1 MKLSAFGE
9 KLSTG
14 AGILSLMDD
23 LGNALAEGDKIMMG
37 GGNPGHIPEI
47 QEAMRQ
53 RLQTLIADDQSL
65 RKLIGVYDPPKG
77 EVDFRKALATLLRC
91 EYGWDLDE
99 DNICLTNGSQGAFF
113 LLFNLLAGRTANG
126 GHRKILLPMAPEY
139 IGYAD
144 LGLSEDFFTSV
155 RPKIELVGETFF
167 KYRVDFE
174 QITVSD
180 EIGAICASRPTNPTG
195 NVLTDDEVAGLA
207 ALAEANDIPLILDNA
222 YGVPFPGMIYTE
234 VRPVWNRNLILCMS
248 LSKFGLPA
256 VRTGIVV
263 ASKEI
268 VRLLSGVNAV
278 VNLATGSF
286 GAMLTTEIIQS
297 GEILRLSREV
307 IRPFYQA
314 KMERAL
320 ACIAET
326 FTGFPYKVHVP
337 EGAMF
342 LWLWFPG
349 LPVSSRQLYERL
361 KQRGVVVVSG
371 DYFFPGLTPGWRH
384 AEECLRITYSQGEE
398 DVRQGIGVI
407 AEEARALFAA
417 GPTNEAQGR

>member
-47 QEAMRQ
+47 QEVMRQ
-53 RLQTLIADDQSL
+53 RLQALIADEQSL

-77 EVDFRKALATLLRC
+77 EVDFRKALARLLRR
-91 EYGWDLDE
+91 EYGWDLNE
-99 DNICLTNGSQGAFF
+99 ENICLTNGSQGAFF
-113 LLFNLLAGRTANG
+113 LLFNLLAGRTADG

-144 LGLSEDFFTSV
+144 LGLSDDFFTSV
-155 RPKIELVGETFF
+155 QPRIEPVGETFF

-174 QITVSD
+174 RIAVTD
-180 EIGAICASRPTNPTG
+180 EIGAICVSRPTNPTG
-195 NVLTDDEVAGLA
+195 NVLTDDEIAGLA
-207 ALAEANDIPLILDNA
+207 NLAETHDIPLIIDNA
-222 YGVPFPGMIYTE
+222 YGTPFPCMIYTE
-234 VRPVWNRNLILCMS
+234 VKPVWNKHLVLCMS

-263 ASKEI
+263 AEKEI
-268 VRLLSGVNAV
+268 IRLLSGVNAV

-297 GEILRLSREV
+297 GEIIRLSREV
-307 IRPFYQA
+307 IRPFYQK

-320 ACIAET
+320 ACIEKS

-349 LPVSSRQLYERL
+349 LPISSRQLYERL

-371 DYFFPGLTPGWRH
+371 DYFFPGLAPGWRH
-384 AEECLRITYSQGEE
+384 AEECLRITYSQAEE
-398 DVRQGIGVI
+398 DVQQGVAVI
-407 AEEARALFAA
+407 ADEVRSLFA
-417 GPTNEAQGR
+417 QQ

>member
-23 LGNALAEGDKIMMG
+23 LGNALAEGNKIMMG

-47 QEAMRQ
+47 QEVMRQ
-53 RLQTLIADDQSL
+53 RLQALIADEQCL

-77 EVDFRKALATLLRC
+77 EVDFRKALATLLRR

-174 QITVSD
+174 QIAVSD

-207 ALAEANDIPLILDNA
+207 ALAEANGIPLILDNA

-320 ACIAET
+320 ASIAET

-371 DYFFPGLTPGWRH
+371 DYFFPGLAPGWRH

>member
-23 LGNALAEGDKIMMG
+23 LGNALAEGNKIMMG

-47 QEAMRQ
+47 QEVMRQ
-53 RLQTLIADDQSL
+53 RLQALIADEQCL

-77 EVDFRKALATLLRC
+77 EVDFRKALATLLRR

-174 QITVSD
+174 QIAVSD

-207 ALAEANDIPLILDNA
+207 ALAEANGIPLILDNA

-371 DYFFPGLTPGWRH
+371 DYFFPGLAPGWRH

>member
-47 QEAMRQ
+47 QEVMRQ
-53 RLQTLIADDQSL
+53 RLQALIADEQSL

-77 EVDFRKALATLLRC
+77 EVDFRKALAMLLRR
-91 EYGWDLDE
+91 EYGWDLNE
-99 DNICLTNGSQGAFF
+99 ENICLTNGSQGAFF

-144 LGLSEDFFTSV
+144 LGLSDDFFTSV
-155 RPKIELVGETFF
+155 QPRIEPVGEKFF

-174 QITVSD
+174 RIAVTD
-180 EIGAICASRPTNPTG
+180 EIGAICVSRPTNPTG
-195 NVLTDDEVAGLA
+195 NVLTDDEIAGLA
-207 ALAEANDIPLILDNA
+207 NLAETHDIPLIIDNA
-222 YGVPFPGMIYTE
+222 YGTPFPGMIYTE
-234 VRPVWNRNLILCMS
+234 VKPVWNKRLILCMS

-263 ASKEI
+263 AEKEI
-268 VRLLSGVNAV
+268 IRLLSGVNAV

-297 GEILRLSREV
+297 GEIIRLSREV
-307 IRPFYQA
+307 IRPFYQK

-320 ACIAET
+320 ICIEKS

-371 DYFFPGLTPGWRH
+371 DYFFPGLAPGWRH
-384 AEECLRITYSQGEE
+384 AEECLRITYSQAEE
-398 DVRQGIGVI
+398 DVQQGVAVI
-407 AEEARALFAA
+407 ADEVRSLFA
-417 GPTNEAQGR
+417 QQ

>member
-47 QEAMRQ
+47 QEVMRQ
-53 RLQTLIADDQSL
+53 RLQALIADEQSL

-77 EVDFRKALATLLRC
+77 EVDFRKALAMLLRR
-91 EYGWDLDE
+91 EYGWDLNE
-99 DNICLTNGSQGAFF
+99 ENICLTNGSQGAFF

-144 LGLSEDFFTSV
+144 LGLSDDFFTSV
-155 RPKIELVGETFF
+155 QPRIEPVGEKFF

-174 QITVSD
+174 RIAVTD
-180 EIGAICASRPTNPTG
+180 EIGAICVSRPTNPTG
-195 NVLTDDEVAGLA
+195 NVLTDDEIAGLA
-207 ALAEANDIPLILDNA
+207 SLAETHDIPLIIDNA
-222 YGVPFPGMIYTE
+222 YGTPFPCMIYTE
-234 VRPVWNRNLILCMS
+234 VKPVWNKHLILCMS

-263 ASKEI
+263 AEKEI
-268 VRLLSGVNAV
+268 IRLLSGVNAV

-297 GEILRLSREV
+297 GEIIRLSREV
-307 IRPFYQA
+307 IRPFYQK

-320 ACIAET
+320 ACIEKS

-371 DYFFPGLTPGWRH
+371 DYFFPGLAPGWRH
-384 AEECLRITYSQGEE
+384 AEECLRITYSQAEE
-398 DVRQGIGVI
+398 DVQQGVAVI
-407 AEEARALFAA
+407 ADEVRSLFA
-417 GPTNEAQGR
+417 QQ

>member
-47 QEAMRQ
+47 QEVMRQ
-53 RLQTLIADDQSL
+53 RLQALIADEQSL

-77 EVDFRKALATLLRC
+77 EVDFRKALAMLLRR
-91 EYGWDLDE
+91 EYGWDLNE
-99 DNICLTNGSQGAFF
+99 ENICLTNGSQGAFF

-144 LGLSEDFFTSV
+144 LGLSDDFFTSV
-155 RPKIELVGETFF
+155 QPRIEPVGEKFF

-174 QITVSD
+174 RIAVTD
-180 EIGAICASRPTNPTG
+180 EIGAICVSRPTNPTG
-195 NVLTDDEVAGLA
+195 NVLTDDEIAGLA
-207 ALAEANDIPLILDNA
+207 NLAETHDIPLIIDNA
-222 YGVPFPGMIYTE
+222 YGTPFPGMIYTE
-234 VRPVWNRNLILCMS
+234 VKPVWNKHLILCMS

-263 ASKEI
+263 AEKEI
-268 VRLLSGVNAV
+268 IRLLSGVNAV

-297 GEILRLSREV
+297 GEIIRLSREV
-307 IRPFYQA
+307 IRPFYQK

-320 ACIAET
+320 ACIEKS

-349 LPVSSRQLYERL
+349 MPVSSRQLYERL

-371 DYFFPGLTPGWRH
+371 DYFFPGLAAGWRH
-384 AEECLRITYSQGEE
+384 AEECLRITYSQAEE
-398 DVRQGIGVI
+398 DVQQGVAVI
-407 AEEARALFAA
+407 ADEVRLLF
-417 GPTNEAQGR
+417 GQQ

>member
-47 QEAMRQ
+47 QEVMRQ
-53 RLQTLIADDQSL
+53 RLHTLIEDDQSL
-65 RKLIGVYDPPKG
+65 RKLIGVYDPPMG
-77 EVDFRKALATLLRC
+77 EVDFRKAMAALLRR

-99 DNICLTNGSQGAFF
+99 DNICLTNGSQAAFF

-126 GHRKILLPMAPEY
+126 GRRKILLPMAPEY

-144 LGLSEDFFTSV
+144 LGLNDDFFTSV
-155 RPKIELVGETFF
+155 RPRIELVGETFF

-174 QITVSD
+174 QIAVTD

-207 ALAEANDIPLILDNA
+207 ALAEAHDIPLILDNA
-222 YGVPFPGMIYTE
+222 YGTPFPGMIYTE
-234 VRPVWNRNLILCMS
+234 VRPVWNKRLILCLS

-263 ASKEI
+263 ADKEI

-286 GAMLTTEIIQS
+286 GAMLTTGIIQS
-297 GEILRLSREV
+297 GEIIRLSREV

-326 FTGFPYKVHVP
+326 FAGFPYRVHVP

-371 DYFFPGLTPGWRH
+371 DYFFPGLAPGWRH
-384 AEECLRITYSQGEE
+384 AEECLRITYSQSEE
-398 DVRQGIGVI
+398 DVRRGIGVI

-417 GPTNEAQGR
+417 GSTNKAQIR

>member
-47 QEAMRQ
+47 QEVMRQ
-53 RLQTLIADDQSL
+53 RLQALIADEQSL

-77 EVDFRKALATLLRC
+77 EVDFRKALAMLLRR
-91 EYGWDLDE
+91 EYGWDLNE
-99 DNICLTNGSQGAFF
+99 ENICLTNGSQGAFF
-113 LLFNLLAGRTANG
+113 LLFNLLAGRTADG

-144 LGLSEDFFTSV
+144 LGLSDDFFTSV
-155 RPKIELVGETFF
+155 QPRIEPVGEKFF

-174 QITVSD
+174 RIAVTD
-180 EIGAICASRPTNPTG
+180 EIGAICVSRPTNPTG
-195 NVLTDDEVAGLA
+195 NVLTDDEIAGLA
-207 ALAEANDIPLILDNA
+207 NLAETHDIPLIIDNA
-222 YGVPFPGMIYTE
+222 YGTPFPGMIYTE
-234 VRPVWNRNLILCMS
+234 VKPVWNKHLILCMS

-263 ASKEI
+263 AEKEI
-268 VRLLSGVNAV
+268 IRLLSGVNAV

-297 GEILRLSREV
+297 GEIIRLSREV
-307 IRPFYQA
+307 IRPFYQK

-320 ACIAET
+320 ACIEKS

-349 LPVSSRQLYERL
+349 MPVSSRQLYERL

-371 DYFFPGLTPGWRH
+371 DYFFPGLAPGWRH
-384 AEECLRITYSQGEE
+384 AEECLRITYSQAEE
-398 DVRQGIGVI
+398 DVQQGVAVI
-407 AEEARALFAA
+407 ADEVRSIFA
-417 GPTNEAQGR
+417 QQ

>member
-47 QEAMRQ
+47 QEVMRQ
-53 RLQTLIADDQSL
+53 RLQALIADEQSL

-77 EVDFRKALATLLRC
+77 EVDFRKALAMLLRR
-91 EYGWDLDE
+91 EYGWNLNE
-99 DNICLTNGSQGAFF
+99 ENICLTNGSQGAFF

-144 LGLSEDFFTSV
+144 LGLSDDFFTSV
-155 RPKIELVGETFF
+155 QPRIEPVGEKFF

-174 QITVSD
+174 RIAVTD
-180 EIGAICASRPTNPTG
+180 EIGAICVSRPTNPTG
-195 NVLTDDEVAGLA
+195 NVLTDDEIAGLA
-207 ALAEANDIPLILDNA
+207 NLAETHDIPLIIDNA
-222 YGVPFPGMIYTE
+222 YGTPFPGMIYTE
-234 VRPVWNRNLILCMS
+234 VKPVWNKHLILCRS

-263 ASKEI
+263 AEKEI
-268 VRLLSGVNAV
+268 IRLLSGVNAV

-297 GEILRLSREV
+297 GEIIRLSREV
-307 IRPFYQA
+307 IRPFYQK

-320 ACIAET
+320 ACIEKS

-371 DYFFPGLTPGWRH
+371 DYFFPGLAPGWRH
-384 AEECLRITYSQGEE
+384 AEECLRITYSQAEE
-398 DVRQGIGVI
+398 DVQQGVAVI
-407 AEEARALFAA
+407 ADEVRLLFA
-417 GPTNEAQGR
+417 Q

>member
-47 QEAMRQ
+47 QEVMRQ
-53 RLQTLIADDQSL
+53 RLQALIADEQSL

-77 EVDFRKALATLLRC
+77 EVDFRKALATLLRR
-91 EYGWDLDE
+91 EYGWDLNE
-99 DNICLTNGSQGAFF
+99 ENICLTNGSQGAFF
-113 LLFNLLAGRTANG
+113 LLFNLLAGRTADG

-144 LGLSEDFFTSV
+144 LGLSDDFFTSV
-155 RPKIELVGETFF
+155 QPRIEPVGEKFF

-174 QITVSD
+174 RIAVTD
-180 EIGAICASRPTNPTG
+180 EIGAICVSRPTNPTG
-195 NVLTDDEVAGLA
+195 NVLTDDEIAGLA
-207 ALAEANDIPLILDNA
+207 NLAETHDIPLIIDNA
-222 YGVPFPGMIYTE
+222 YGTPFPGMIYTE
-234 VRPVWNRNLILCMS
+234 VKPVWNKHLILCMS

-263 ASKEI
+263 AEKEI
-268 VRLLSGVNAV
+268 IRLLSGVNAV

-297 GEILRLSREV
+297 GEIIRLSREV
-307 IRPFYQA
+307 IRPFYQK

-320 ACIAET
+320 ACIEKS

-371 DYFFPGLTPGWRH
+371 DYFFPGLAPGWRH
-384 AEECLRITYSQGEE
+384 AEECLRITYSQAEE
-398 DVRQGIGVI
+398 DVQQGVAVI
-407 AEEARALFAA
+407 ADEVRSLF
-417 GPTNEAQGR
+417 GQQ

>member
-47 QEAMRQ
+47 QEVMRQ
-53 RLQTLIADDQSL
+53 RLQALIADEQSL

-77 EVDFRKALATLLRC
+77 EVDFRKALATLLRR
-91 EYGWDLDE
+91 EYGWDLNE
-99 DNICLTNGSQGAFF
+99 ENICLTNGSQGAFF

-144 LGLSEDFFTSV
+144 LGLSDDFFTSV
-155 RPKIELVGETFF
+155 QPRIEPVGEKFF

-174 QITVSD
+174 RIAVTD
-180 EIGAICASRPTNPTG
+180 EIGAICVSRPTNPTG
-195 NVLTDDEVAGLA
+195 NVLTDDEIAGLA
-207 ALAEANDIPLILDNA
+207 NLAETHDIPLIIDNA
-222 YGVPFPGMIYTE
+222 YGTPFPGMIYTE
-234 VRPVWNRNLILCMS
+234 VKPVWNKHLILCMS

-263 ASKEI
+263 AEKEI
-268 VRLLSGVNAV
+268 IRLLSGVNAV

-297 GEILRLSREV
+297 GEIIRLSREV
-307 IRPFYQA
+307 IRPFYQK

-320 ACIAET
+320 ACIEKS

-371 DYFFPGLTPGWRH
+371 DYFFPGLAPGWRH
-384 AEECLRITYSQGEE
+384 AEECLRITYSQAKE
-398 DVRQGIGVI
+398 DVQQGVAVI
-407 AEEARALFAA
+407 ADEVRSLFA
-417 GPTNEAQGR
+417 QQ

>member
-23 LGNALAEGDKIMMG
+23 LGNALAEGNKIMMG

-47 QEAMRQ
+47 QEVMRQ
-53 RLQTLIADDQSL
+53 RLQALIADEQCL

-77 EVDFRKALATLLRC
+77 EVDFRKALATLLRR

-174 QITVSD
+174 QIAVSD

-207 ALAEANDIPLILDNA
+207 ALAEANGIPLILDNA

-371 DYFFPGLTPGWRH
+371 DYFFPGLAPRLAACGRVFADYLFPGRRGCAPGHWR
-384 AEECLRITYSQGEE
+384 
-398 DVRQGIGVI
+398 
-407 AEEARALFAA
+407 
-417 GPTNEAQGR
+417 

>member
-47 QEAMRQ
+47 QEVMRQ
-53 RLQTLIADDQSL
+53 RLQALIADEQSL

-77 EVDFRKALATLLRC
+77 EVDFRKALATLLRR
-91 EYGWDLDE
+91 EYGWDLNE
-99 DNICLTNGSQGAFF
+99 ENICLTNGSQGAFF
-113 LLFNLLAGRTANG
+113 LLFNLLAGRTADG

-144 LGLSEDFFTSV
+144 LGLSDDFFTSV
-155 RPKIELVGETFF
+155 QPRIEPVGEKFF

-174 QITVSD
+174 RIAVTD
-180 EIGAICASRPTNPTG
+180 EIGAICVSRPTNPTG
-195 NVLTDDEVAGLA
+195 NVLTDDEIAGLA
-207 ALAEANDIPLILDNA
+207 NLAETHDIPLIIDNA
-222 YGVPFPGMIYTE
+222 YGTPFPGMIYTE
-234 VRPVWNRNLILCMS
+234 VKPVWNKHLILCMS

-263 ASKEI
+263 AEKEI
-268 VRLLSGVNAV
+268 IRLLSGVNAV

-297 GEILRLSREV
+297 GEIIRLSREV
-307 IRPFYQA
+307 IRPFYQK

-320 ACIAET
+320 ACIEKS

-371 DYFFPGLTPGWRH
+371 DYFFPGLAPGWRH
-384 AEECLRITYSQGEE
+384 AEECLRITYSQAEE
-398 DVRQGIGVI
+398 DVQQGVAVI
-407 AEEARALFAA
+407 ADEVRLLFA
-417 GPTNEAQGR
+417 Q

>member
-47 QEAMRQ
+47 QEVMRQ
-53 RLQTLIADDQSL
+53 RLHTLIEDDQSL
-65 RKLIGVYDPPKG
+65 RKLIGVYDPPMG
-77 EVDFRKALATLLRC
+77 EVDFRKAMAALLRR

-99 DNICLTNGSQGAFF
+99 DNICLTNGSQAAFF

-144 LGLSEDFFTSV
+144 LGLNEDFFTSV

-174 QITVSD
+174 QIAVTD

-207 ALAEANDIPLILDNA
+207 ALAEAHDIPLILDNA
-222 YGVPFPGMIYTE
+222 YGTPFPGMIYTE
-234 VRPVWNRNLILCMS
+234 VRPVWNKRLILCLS

-263 ASKEI
+263 ADKEI
-268 VRLLSGVNAV
+268 IRLLSGVNAV

-286 GAMLTTEIIQS
+286 GAMLTTGIIQS
-297 GEILRLSREV
+297 GEIIRLSREV

-326 FTGFPYKVHVP
+326 FVGFPCKVHVP

-349 LPVSSRQLYERL
+349 LPVSSRELYERL

-371 DYFFPGLTPGWRH
+371 DYFFPGLAPGWRH
-384 AEECLRITYSQGEE
+384 AEECLRITYSQSEE
-398 DVRQGIGVI
+398 DVRRGIGVI

-417 GPTNEAQGR
+417 GSTNKAQIR